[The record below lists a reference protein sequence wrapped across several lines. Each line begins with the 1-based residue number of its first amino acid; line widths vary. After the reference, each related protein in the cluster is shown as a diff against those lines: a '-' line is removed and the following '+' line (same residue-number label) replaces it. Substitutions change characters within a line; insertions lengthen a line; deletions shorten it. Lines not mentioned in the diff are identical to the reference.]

1 MIPTIWTWLT
11 SAQNWVGSFGIGN
24 RLAQHVGYSLLVVA
38 IAAVA
43 LLVAWIG
50 HWRWGSALFGAALC
64 FAAAERMILPPRVA
78 GLLHVRSRALDVTMM
93 LGTGIVIIVLSV
105 WVPGQ

>member
-38 IAAVA
+38 IAA
-43 LLVAWIG
+43 
-50 HWRWGSALFGAALC
+50 R
-64 FAAAERMILPPRVA
+64 EA
-78 GLLHVRSRALDVTMM
+78 GEQ
-93 LGTGIVIIVLSV
+93 
-105 WVPGQ
+105 VP